1 MKTFLLVFSMWG
13 YDGLDWHFIGNQYV
27 YSEPMSELQCST
39 IADQNSW
46 FAYESNPFYKI
57 AARCMPT
64 DASAT

>member
-13 YDGLDWHFIGNQYV
+13 YDGLDWQFIGNQYV
-27 YSEPMSELQCST
+27 YSKPMTEEQCST
-39 IADQNSW
+39 IADQDSW

-64 DASAT
+64 DASQT

>member
-13 YDGLDWHFIGNQYV
+13 YDGLDWQFIGNQYV
-27 YSEPMSELQCST
+27 YSKPMTEEQCST
-39 IADQNSW
+39 IADQDSW

-64 DASAT
+64 DASPT